1 MTQEVTQGQSR
12 ESEGHFQPQQFHD
25 IWLSFPWEKRETMDI
40 PLGGVVHDLQ
50 SESLLEGLIARF
62 I

>member
-1 MTQEVTQGQSR
+1 MTQEVTQGQSM

-25 IWLSFPWEKRETMDI
+25 VWLSFPWEKRETMDI

-50 SESLLEGLIARF
+50 S
-62 I
+62 